1 MKLLLLLDLEEDEA
15 QLPGLELLDDLD
27 PNPSFS
33 FTLVPNDFLPLD
45 ELELD
50 DDDDLDAQLPLLL
63 LPLPRVLDMIKTL
76 LFDI

>member
-33 FTLVPNDFLPLD
+33 FTLVPNDFLPL